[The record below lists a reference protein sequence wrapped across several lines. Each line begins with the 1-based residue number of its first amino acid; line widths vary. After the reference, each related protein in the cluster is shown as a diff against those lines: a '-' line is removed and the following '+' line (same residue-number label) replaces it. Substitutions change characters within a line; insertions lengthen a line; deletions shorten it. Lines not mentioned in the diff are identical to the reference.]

1 MKITHWGFGSVGAA
15 VLVLVWGCSSQPDGS
30 QVAPRTTESAS
41 FDFGAAV
48 VDVNR
53 TDTGVVASV
62 VDRAGTLLLRTEV
75 TPTAWTTDV
84 PGANVHRVS
93 GAIDGEHAGLKSWA
107 EYAYNA
113 WTLEDPSGITD
124 RLNPGEVAPADPGHE
139 AMPMIGIPY
148 CPTGTCHPPISCGS
162 TFPGCCHCRPVP

>member
-1 MKITHWGFGSVGAA
+1 MLRASLGPPALRRELRFHDIAEPEVRASSVLDGQSGARKSRLVPVSRKRKGKQMKIAHWGFGSVGVA
-15 VLVLVWGCSSQPDGS
+15 VLVLAWGCSSQLDGS
-30 QVAPRTTESAS
+30 QVASRTTESAS
-41 FDFGAAV
+41 FDFGDAV

-93 GAIDGEHAGLKSWA
+93 GTVDAEHGGLQSWA

-113 WTLEDPSGITD
+113 
-124 RLNPGEVAPADPGHE
+124 
-139 AMPMIGIPY
+139 
-148 CPTGTCHPPISCGS
+148 
-162 TFPGCCHCRPVP
+162 